1 MHSLSV
7 LVVVIEKKQ
16 LMVCLAHGLR
26 EFSDYTMVEKAWQ
39 WPENVVATCSHPS
52 GTGSSENIR
61 NKEEMGNLCQ
71 GHEPVDLLPL
81 VRAHFLKAIHL
92 PQTVPP
98 DGNQVHVT

>member
-7 LVVVIEKKQ
+7 LVVVIQKKQ
-16 LMVCLAHGLR
+16 LKVCLAHGLR
-26 EFSDYTMVEKAWQ
+26 EFSDYKKAWQ
-39 WPENVVATCSHPS
+39 LPESVVATCSHPS

-61 NKEEMGNLCQ
+61 DKEEMGNLCQ

-81 VRAHFLKAIHL
+81 VRAHFPKAIHL
-92 PQTVPP
+92 PPTVPP